1 MIAMQYRI
9 ALPADYD
16 MGIIRQR
23 IADKGH
29 LLDDFPNLAFKAYLY
44 ADRTRSYAEGHENLY
59 APFYLWHNTEGMNA
73 FLGSAGFSGVVA
85 SFGRPLVRTWSVWRA
100 DVASDLSSAERAT
113 REILPIAAHTSL
125 DMLREAESDSAQD
138 DLDRG
143 ALAAISAFDPTG
155 WTLLRLRLWRESI
168 QRPIGDDVDVYEIG
182 HISQPAAN
190 TVRAAHL
197 KEQTYASGSH

>member
-9 ALPADYD
+9 VLPADYD
-16 MGIIRQR
+16 MGSIRQR

-44 ADRTRSYAEGHENLY
+44 ADRTAAYAQGRENLY

-85 SFGRPLVRTWSVWRA
+85 SFGRPLVRTWSMWRA
-100 DVASDLSSAERAT
+100 DVASDLSGAERAT

-125 DMLREAESDSAQD
+125 EMLREAESDSAQD

-155 WTLLRLRLWRESI
+155 WTLLRFRLRRESI

-182 HISQPAAN
+182 HISQPATNAERTAN
-190 TVRAAHL
+190 L
-197 KEQTYASGSH
+197 KEQTYAYRSH